1 MNESYSVSPMN
12 VHLRP
17 PAKVCWKV
25 GPYSQE
31 VLGRQFAYLEVDGN
45 EVVTVF
51 GSLQQVA
58 AVVGVG
64 PTISTRALLDVLDA
78 GHFDPPA
85 RATLLQE
92 LNLTAAWY
100 EYQAAKAH
108 DEEPDEFGGR
118 DEDVGRGEVER

>member
-12 VHLRP
+12 VHLRGS
-17 PAKVCWKV
+17 AKVCWKW
-25 GPYSQE
+25 GP
-31 VLGRQFAYLEVDGN
+31 VPLGELAHHFAYLEVDGN

-51 GSLQQVA
+51 GSPQQVA
-58 AVVGVG
+58 AVAGVG